1 MDWQSVSARPF
12 SAACRRS
19 RSLFRSAH
27 KEPWQ
32 CRDCLSKAFVPLRL
46 SAGLGSYD
54 GAFVMVRGVGLELL
68 QRWCWRG
75 GLSALRRQ
83 RVHWCRY
90 CVTAHLVQRQAT
102 NRDPKPNT
110 EKDDIPSFHD
120 WIRGD
125 FDTER
130 GRLGWAAL
138 RQRSLFFCRSQPQ
151 RSA

>member
-1 MDWQSVSARPF
+1 
-12 SAACRRS
+12 
-19 RSLFRSAH
+19 
-27 KEPWQ
+27 
-32 CRDCLSKAFVPLRL
+32 VPLRL
-46 SAGLGSYD
+46 SAVLGSYD

-120 WIRGD
+120 WIRGGLRYR
-125 FDTER
+125 TWPA
-130 GRLGWAAL
+130 GLGSAQAATIIL
-138 RQRSLFFCRSQPQ
+138 LSFAAAAIGMMVFGIEFQIIEHASV
-151 RSA
+151 